1 MQIGQVIRSLRVEKG
16 WSQETLAHESGMA
29 TSHVSRIER
38 GDRQLSISKL
48 DVLAAALGTT
58 STAICAQ
65 TEGLPVPTAT
75 RSQDG
80 DLTLDHTKEAV
91 ELRKVFRRL
100 SLPSRRLVVDF
111 AQMLAKQA
119 GV

>member
-16 WSQETLAHESGMA
+16 WSQETLAHEADMA

-38 GDRQLSISKL
+38 GDRQLSIGKL
-48 DVLAAALGTT
+48 GALAAALGT
-58 STAICAQ
+58 SATAICAQ
-65 TEGLPVPTAT
+65 TEGLPAPATA
-75 RSQDG
+75 SGQEG
-80 DLTLDHTKEAV
+80 DLTLDHTQEAI
-91 ELRKVFRRL
+91 ELRKAFRKL

-119 GV
+119 SA